1 MQDRTFIQQRIDATK
16 AQIVAYEDAALALG
30 TNGVQS
36 YKLDT
41 GQTVQTVTRVDLA
54 QIQKTI
60 DSLYNR
66 CATLEARLNG
76 AGVQNAG
83 PCW

>member
-1 MQDRTFIQQRIDATK
+1 MDAAFIQARITATK

-30 TNGVQS
+30 NANVQS
-36 YKLDT
+36 YTLDT
-41 GQTVQTVTRVDLA
+41 GQSRQTVTRADLSA
-54 QIQKTI
+54 IQKTI

-76 AGVQNAG
+76 SAAIGTPA
-83 PCW
+83 W